1 MNGYE
6 KVVEAAARYGWSVE
20 PIQRYQGKAVGKDIE
35 VQNRNRRFDV
45 RCKSNGAII
54 SIRGHRNSLDQHK
67 AEQII
72 DYMAKYPKESEA

>member
-1 MNGYE
+1 MTGYE

-45 RCKSNGAII
+45 LCKSNGAII
-54 SIRGHRNSLDQHK
+54 AVRGHRNILGQNK

-72 DYMAKYPKESEA
+72 DYMAKYPKESAA